1 MKEGIYN
8 MKVVVVGCIYV
19 GILVV
24 KSILVNYLEVEV
36 IVYERNDNIFFLF
49 CGIVLYVGGVVK
61 NVVDLFYLNLEELV
75 FLGVIVKM
83 EYNVEEINVDD
94 KIVIVK
100 NL

>member
-1 MKEGIYN
+1 

-61 NVVDLFYLNLEELV
+61 NAVDLFYLNLEELV